1 MTDAHDHDEDK
12 VEDHEP
18 DPRLS
23 FANERTF
30 LAWHRTAL
38 ALIGAGLVVTQVLP
52 PVDLPGGAHLL
63 GLPLIALGG
72 VIAFTSYA
80 RWQANERA
88 MRSGTPLPSHWLH
101 QVLGVV
107 VGLAAVVAAILA
119 VIGAK

>member
-1 MTDAHDHDEDK
+1 MNE
-12 VEDHEP
+12 EEEGRGQEP

-38 ALIGAGLVVTQVLP
+38 ALIGAGLAVTQILP
-52 PVDLPGGAHLL
+52 PNELPGGRRIL

-72 VIAFTSYA
+72 VIAFTSYG

-88 MRSGTPLPSHWLH
+88 MRAGRPLPSHWLN
-101 QVLGVV
+101 QVLGLV
-107 VGLAAVVAAILA
+107 VGVAAVVAAVLA
-119 VIGAK
+119 IVGAK